1 MFGFISDE
9 LFTKYFFLEQLLNRD
24 FIFRPGSTKQV
35 LLVFHCKYH
44 ITIMKLICLKLAALF
59 ILAWNCP
66 FFYWIFR
73 VINCAATK
81 YMKYL
86 VNNLN
91 KTFLSILFRIIYM
104 NSGTWTCAMFLLQYI
119 LFLFVDFQDFE
130 NALLTLTH
138 NCGVVIEDNQ
148 VQIKK
153 SQNKFTTFFSQM
165 FEPFLLGYW
174 VSLHFGLIFEFEVL
188 SLSVN
193 GMLHSLTFEHG
204 VIMVSMKNGNLMMI
218 IWFLN
223 N

>member
-1 MFGFISDE
+1 MK
-9 LFTKYFFLEQLLNRD
+9 LPFFLLN
-24 FIFRPGSTKQV
+24 
-35 LLVFHCKYH
+35 
-44 ITIMKLICLKLAALF
+44 
-59 ILAWNCP
+59 
-66 FFYWIFR
+66 R

-91 KTFLSILFRIIYM
+91 TTFLSILFRIIYM
-104 NSGTWTCAMFLLQYI
+104 NSGTWTCAI

-153 SQNKFTTFFSQM
+153 SQNKYTTFFSQM

-174 VSLHFGLIFEFEVL
+174 VSLHFGLIFEFVCKWNASFSYL
-188 SLSVN
+188 
-193 GMLHSLTFEHG
+193 
-204 VIMVSMKNGNLMMI
+204 
-218 IWFLN
+218 
-223 N
+223 